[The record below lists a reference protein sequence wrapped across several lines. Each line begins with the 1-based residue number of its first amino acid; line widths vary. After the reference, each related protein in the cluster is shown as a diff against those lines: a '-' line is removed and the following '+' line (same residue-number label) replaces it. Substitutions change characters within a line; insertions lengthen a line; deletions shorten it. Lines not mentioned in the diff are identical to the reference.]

1 MKKNISKFTIL
12 PFLGLIPF
20 FYACASTPANLRDY
34 SPVAVMT
41 VYSNPSV
48 PWFDEKSKTESVEDG
63 ILSGAINRLINKKN
77 PETEKEAVQERIDY
91 AGQLLSARIRDFGME
106 AITPE
111 SNPDCSAYKNA
122 GKTFSDYLGNT
133 VPAAGYEA
141 IASSNGK
148 MNRMIC
154 KETGAKSVIYVN
166 FRFQKVMVKDGVR
179 NTGVAP
185 RVAMTVFATDNT
197 GKKIISKEYSAISE
211 DYTDLIKSSEWD
223 KEKVVSQF
231 PALSDKVITQFLS
244 EFSVSESGE
253 TNLQGFTPTEI
264 KIKSPAKNQQEDA
277 VLTEKKATAKKLLE
291 HGMTP
296 EEAAEITGLSIEEVE
311 SLKE

>member
-1 MKKNISKFTIL
+1 MKKNISKFTIIPL
-12 PFLGLIPF
+12 LGLVPF

-48 PWFDEKSKTESVEDG
+48 PWFDEKSKTDSVEDG

-111 SNPDCSAYKNA
+111 S
-122 GKTFSDYLGNT
+122 NT

-211 DYTDLIKSSEWD
+211 DYTNLIKSSEWD

-231 PALSDKVITQFLS
+231 PALTDKVITQFLS

-277 VLTEKKATAKKLLE
+277 VLAEKKATAKKLLE
-291 HGMTP
+291 RGMTL

-311 SLKE
+311 SLKK